1 MIVLGLDVSTAIIG
15 YAVMDG
21 ETPVIISH
29 IDFKKCNDLWEK
41 ANKAKA
47 EIEAILNAYPGI
59 EKVFVEESLL
69 GFSTGLSSAATL
81 FTLAKFNALVSY
93 FVRAKMGKPVEYIS
107 SGAARKTVGVKV
119 IQKKKCGISAKEQTF
134 NWAVAGPL
142 KDRVMP
148 LGRTGK
154 YKPFVY
160 DEVDGFV
167 VGLAGA
173 ILNKSTT

>member
-1 MIVLGLDVSTAIIG
+1 MIVLGLDISTAIIG
-15 YAVMDG
+15 FAVMDG
-21 ETPVIISH
+21 ETPLVIGH
-29 IDFKKCNDLWEK
+29 IDFKKCNDIWEK
-41 ANKAKA
+41 ADKAK
-47 EIEAILNAYPGI
+47 EEVEAILSSYAI
-59 EKVFVEESLL
+59 EKVYVEESLL

-93 FVRAKMGKPVEYIS
+93 FVRAKTGQAVEYIS
-107 SGAARKTVGVKV
+107 ASAARKTVGVKV

-148 LGRTGK
+148 MNKTLTNFK
-154 YKPFVY
+154 SFVF

-173 ILNKSTT
+173 ILNKSTS

>member
-21 ETPVIISH
+21 ETPVVISH

-41 ANKAKA
+41 ADKAKA
-47 EIEAILNAYPGI
+47 EIEAILAAYPGI
-59 EKVFVEESLL
+59 ERVYVEESLL

-93 FVRAKMGKPVEYIS
+93 FVRAKMGQPVEYIS

-173 ILNKSTT
+173 ILNKSAT

>member
-1 MIVLGLDVSTAIIG
+1 VIVLGLDISTSIIG

-21 ETPVIISH
+21 ETPVVIGH
-29 IDFKKCNDLWEK
+29 IDFKKCNDIWEK
-41 ANKAKA
+41 ADKAK
-47 EIEAILNAYPGI
+47 EEVEQILSVYAGI
-59 EKVFVEESLL
+59 QKVYVEESLL

-93 FVRAKMGKPVEYIS
+93 FVRAKTGKPVEYIS
-107 SGAARKTVGVKV
+107 ASAARKTVGVKV
-119 IQKKKCGISAKEQTF
+119 IQKKKCGLSAKEQTF

-154 YKPFVY
+154 FKPFVY
-160 DEVDGFV
+160 DEVDGYV
-167 VGLAGA
+167 IGLAGA